1 MRNNNISELIGNTP
15 LVRLNQQCQDD
26 MADIF
31 VKMEF
36 QNPGGSV
43 KDRIALAMIE
53 ALEEKNLINDDTLL
67 VEPTSGNTG
76 IGLAMVAS
84 SKGYRLTLVMPET
97 MTLERKKIL
106 RAYGVTL
113 VLTDGSK
120 GMKGAMEKAEEIVE
134 GNPGAVLVGQFK
146 NPANPR
152 MHYRTTGPEIWHDM
166 EGRLDAFVA
175 GVGTGGT
182 ITGAGKYLKEKDE
195 AIQIVAVEPAGSPVL
210 SGGEPG
216 PHKIQGIGAG
226 FIPEV
231 MDMSLLDDIIQ
242 MTEEEAIS
250 TARRV
255 AREEGLLMGIS
266 SGAAIGAALK
276 LAKKLGP
283 GKRIVVI
290 SASNGERYLSTP
302 LYDEQ
307 A

>member
-1 MRNNNISELIGNTP
+1 MITNQIGKLIGNTP
-15 LVRLNQQCQDD
+15 LVRLNHQCQED
-26 MADIF
+26 MAEIY
-31 VKMEF
+31 VKLEF

-53 ALEEKNLINDDTLL
+53 DLEEKGLINESTLL

-76 IGLAMVAS
+76 IGLAMVAA

-97 MTLERKKIL
+97 MTVERKKIL
-106 RAYGVTL
+106 KAYGVTL
-113 VLTDGSK
+113 VLTEGLK
-120 GMKGAMEKAEEIVE
+120 GMKGAMDKADEIIAE
-134 GNPGAVLVGQFK
+134 NQGAVLVGQFK
-146 NPANPR
+146 NPANPQ
-152 MHYRTTGPEIWHDM
+152 MHYRTTGPEIWQDM
-166 EGRLDAFVA
+166 EGRMDAFVA

-182 ITGAGKYLKEKDE
+182 ITGAGKFLKEKDQS
-195 AIQIVAVEPAGSPVL
+195 IQIAAVEPAGSPVL
-210 SGGEPG
+210 SGGDPG

-231 MDMSLLDDIIQ
+231 MDMSLVDEVIQ
-242 MTEEEAIS
+242 MTEEEAYE

-266 SGAAIGAALK
+266 SGAAIGGALK

-283 GKRIVVI
+283 GKRIVVV

-302 LYDEQ
+302 LYDELV
-307 A
+307 